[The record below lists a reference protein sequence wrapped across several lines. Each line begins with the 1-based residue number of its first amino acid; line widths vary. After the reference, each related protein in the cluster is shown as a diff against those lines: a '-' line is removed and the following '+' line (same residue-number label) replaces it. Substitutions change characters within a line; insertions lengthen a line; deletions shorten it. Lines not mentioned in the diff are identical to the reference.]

1 MQKFHQLCTQMRVR
15 IEIFICFVW
24 FETSHLIG
32 PRCYDTK
39 LPREGWT
46 SENNH
51 SYFSNCTVASIF
63 ITTWT
68 NTNQVHPYPL
78 YCNE

>member
-39 LPREGWT
+39 FPREAGRQRQT
-46 SENNH
+46 QLLFKLYSGQHLYNNLDQYKPG
-51 SYFSNCTVASIF
+51 SPVSF
-63 ITTWT
+63 
-68 NTNQVHPYPL
+68 L
-78 YCNE
+78 L